1 MSAPSTAR
9 VSPMA
14 RMFTD
19 AEGELRGRLIVGI
32 VAGALV
38 LLAIM
43 SMLGLL
49 FGGPEGGNALGAWVV
64 GAFIFVKLPLL
75 ALIWWVLGRR
85 RERGQ
90 VGGWSRR
97 ECGEILDYLER
108 EARAGMGRP
117 DAGERLAYYSR
128 EAWFVV
134 LNADAA
140 DTERALAVAHRI
152 DAMAQEAG
160 VDTER
165 TRSEARTAGSRS

>member
-1 MSAPSTAR
+1 MT
-9 VSPMA
+9 

-32 VAGALV
+32 VGGALI

-49 FGGPEGGNALGAWVV
+49 FGGPAGGNALGAWVV
-64 GAFIFVKLPLL
+64 GAFIFVKIPLL

-90 VGGWSRR
+90 VGGWTRR

-108 EARAGMGRP
+108 EARVGMGRP
-117 DAGERLAYYSR
+117 DAAERLAYYSR
-128 EAWFVV
+128 EAWFVAG
-134 LNADAA
+134 NADDA
-140 DTERALAVAHRI
+140 DTERAVAAAHRI
-152 DAMAQEAG
+152 DAMAQEVG
-160 VDTER
+160 VDTHR
-165 TRSEARTAGSRS
+165 TRSESRMTGSRT